1 MIKVLED
8 GEAFYDTSYGEVKV
22 IVHVSTI
29 IISLMYYVCIYC
41 LILQSVFSSIDCFP
55 AKFILQEI

>member
-22 IVHVSTI
+22 IVHVSCV
-29 IISLMYYVCIYC
+29 VCYSNGQVKLLC
-41 LILQSVFSSIDCFP
+41 G
-55 AKFILQEI
+55 